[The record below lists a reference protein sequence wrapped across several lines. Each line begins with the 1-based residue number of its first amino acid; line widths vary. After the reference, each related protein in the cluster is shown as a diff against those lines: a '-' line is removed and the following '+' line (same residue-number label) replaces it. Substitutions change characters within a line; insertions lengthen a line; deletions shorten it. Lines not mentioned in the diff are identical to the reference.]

1 MGRER
6 NCSLEREA
14 ETVKIFESSENYL
27 EAILM
32 LKEQKGSVRSIDV
45 VHHMN
50 FSKPS
55 VSRAMSL
62 LRENGY
68 ITMSPEGWIELTE
81 SGLEVAERIYERH
94 RLISQWFVAIGVTP
108 EVAAADACRVE
119 HDLSEETFEKLKAY
133 LQKQGDFSA
142 KG

>member
-1 MGRER
+1 M
-6 NCSLEREA
+6 
-14 ETVKIFESSENYL
+14 K
-27 EAILM
+27 
-32 LKEQKGSVRSIDV
+32 Q
-45 VHHMN
+45 
-50 FSKPS
+50 
-55 VSRAMSL
+55 

>member
-1 MGRER
+1 
-6 NCSLEREA
+6 
-14 ETVKIFESSENYL
+14 
-27 EAILM
+27 
-32 LKEQKGSVRSIDV
+32 
-45 VHHMN
+45 
-50 FSKPS
+50 
-55 VSRAMSL
+55 MSL

>member
-62 LRENGY
+62 LRE
-68 ITMSPEGWIELTE
+68 

>member
-1 MGRER
+1 MA
-6 NCSLEREA
+6 LQ
-14 ETVKIFESSENYL
+14 ESGEMYL
-27 EAILM
+27 ETILV
-32 LKEQKGSVRSIDV
+32 LSRKSSYVRAIDV
-45 VHHMN
+45 GEYMGY
-50 FSKPS
+50 SKPS
-55 VSRAMSL
+55 GSRAMGL
-62 LRENGY
+62 LKAGNY
-68 ITMSPEGWIELTE
+68 ITVDDLGGIHLPDAGR
-81 SGLEVAERIYERH
+81 EVAERIYERH